1 LADLELKDYN
11 GAYHAWLRAAEL
23 NPNDEKVLYYLGRL
37 FYDADLPNEAAA
49 WLRKALTLAPSD
61 YAAMTYLG
69 LSAEAL
75 GYDDTALGL
84 YRNAVFESNVQHKP
98 YSWAY
103 LSLGKLLAKRGD
115 PEQALRVLQEGRRKC
130 PEAHLLT
137 TLGDLLASHNQPEE
151 AEAVLRQAVA
161 LDPSVSQAHYRLAL
175 LLKAH
180 GKSEDARLEMEK
192 FQAAK
197 NEENKSAR
205 VIALRR

>member
-1 LADLELKDYN
+1 
-11 GAYHAWLRAAEL
+11 
-23 NPNDEKVLYYLGRL
+23 
-37 FYDADLPNEAAA
+37 
-49 WLRKALTLAPSD
+49 
-61 YAAMTYLG
+61 
-69 LSAEAL
+69 
-75 GYDDTALGL
+75 
-84 YRNAVFESNVQHKP
+84 
-98 YSWAY
+98 
-103 LSLGKLLAKRGD
+103 LGKLLAKRGD